1 MESLL
6 EAHDRGGNFL
16 SAAAGPFVMSE
27 TSMTGQTISHYRILE
42 KLGGGGMGVVYKAED
57 TKLGRKVAL
66 KFLPEGMTKDHQ
78 TLERFEREA
87 RAASALDHPNI
98 CTVYEIAEHE
108 GQPFIAMQFLEGK
121 TLKHRIDGKPVPTD
135 QLLDLAIQIADGL
148 DAAHSK
154 GILHRDIK
162 PANIFVTERGQAKIL
177 DFGVA
182 KLLRLKTA
190 AGTTVETVTVED
202 SLTSSGVAI
211 GTAAYMSPEQ
221 ARGEE
226 LDARSDLFSFGAVLY
241 EMATGRQAF
250 TGETSAVIF
259 HAILSRAPTPP
270 VRLNPDL
277 PLKLEEII
285 NKLLEKDRDLRYQ
298 SAADLRT
305 DLKRLKRD
313 IDSARGQ
320 DNAAQGVPVAGHSAS
335 TATADPSSSLRS
347 STRWRKILLAS
358 GVLAVLVIGLGLGWY
373 ARQRPRPEVELKQRQ
388 LTTNPFETPVN
399 CASISPDGKY
409 LAYSDDTGV
418 FLKVIDTGERN
429 VLAVPAGAR
438 IIDLNWFPDG
448 NKLLAAG

>member
-1 MESLL
+1 M
-6 EAHDRGGNFL
+6 
-16 SAAAGPFVMSE
+16 
-27 TSMTGQTISHYRILE
+27 
-42 KLGGGGMGVVYKAED
+42 
-57 TKLGRKVAL
+57 
-66 KFLPEGMTKDHQ
+66 
-78 TLERFEREA
+78 
-87 RAASALDHPNI
+87 
-98 CTVYEIAEHE
+98 
-108 GQPFIAMQFLEGK
+108 
-121 TLKHRIDGKPVPTD
+121 
-135 QLLDLAIQIADGL
+135 
-148 DAAHSK
+148 
-154 GILHRDIK
+154 
-162 PANIFVTERGQAKIL
+162 
-177 DFGVA
+177 
-182 KLLRLKTA
+182 
-190 AGTTVETVTVED
+190 TVEE

-320 DNAAQGVPVAGHSAS
+320 DNVAHGVPVAGHSAS
-335 TATADPSSSLRS
+335 TATAGPSSSLRS
-347 STRWRKILLAS
+347 SIRWRKILIAS

-399 CASISPDGKY
+399 SAKH
-409 LAYSDDTGV
+409 LARREVPGV
-418 FLKVIDTGERN
+418 FRRHGRLSESDRYRRTKCSRYSRRR
-429 VLAVPAGAR
+429 PHS
-438 IIDLNWFPDG
+438 
-448 NKLLAAG
+448 